1 MKLINHL
8 NRKLVELWRWNAAV
22 GKRNEEAVVRAFGK
36 VSPAIGK
43 VCSPFAAYARSWSE
57 TIEDAL
63 WLPVLFHWFIGTAAL
78 MLYHVLTDG
87 VPLPADP
94 LAAMLAFGFWSFVSP
109 WASKVVMLFFPQPY
123 AWFANRYPEFV
134 GDLVALST

>member
-22 GKRNEEAVVRAFGK
+22 GKRNEAAVVRAFG
-36 VSPAIGK
+36 
-43 VCSPFAAYARSWSE
+43 SPFAAYARSWSE

-87 VPLPADP
+87 VTLPADP
-94 LAAMLAFGFWSFVSP
+94 LAAMLAFGLWSFLSA
-109 WASKVVMLFFPQPY
+109 WGSKVLMLCCPQPY

-134 GDLVALST
+134 GDLVAMST